1 MKLISFKRD
10 GVIKA
15 GLWLEDGKALDL
27 SKAGAKSDV
36 SSVLAILKG
45 GDAATS
51 ELRALEANPPAGAIV
66 PITMK
71 DLLAPIPTP
80 ERNIFCIG
88 RNYGAHAAESQ
99 RARGEEVKLPKYPMI
114 FTKGPNTVVGA
125 TATVRYDRKI
135 SQAYDYEVELGVV
148 IGKAGRDITYENA
161 MDHVWGYTVANDVT
175 ARDVQAMHVQFFKG
189 KSLDESLPIGPWF
202 MDKETVGDPKTVE
215 LTTFVNGEERQ
226 RGKPS
231 DLIFDIPRLI
241 VTLSAGMTLFPGD
254 VIITGTPEGV
264 GYAMTPP
271 KLLKHGDRMELA
283 IDRIGKLDNTIV
295 EV

>member
-27 SKAGAKSDV
+27 SKASAKYDM

-45 GDAATS
+45 GDAATE
-51 ELRALEANPPAGAIV
+51 ELRALEADPPAKAIV
-66 PITMK
+66 PITMH

-80 ERNIFCIG
+80 ERNIFCVG

-99 RARGEEVKLPKYPMI
+99 RARGEEVKLPKHPMI
-114 FTKGPNTVVGA
+114 FTKGPNTVVGP
-125 TATVRYDRKI
+125 TATVRYDRKV
-135 SQAYDYEVELGVV
+135 SDAYDYEVEVGVV
-148 IGKAGRDITYENA
+148 IGKAGRDITLENA
-161 MDHVWGYTVANDVT
+161 MDHIWGYTVANDVT
-175 ARDVQAMHVQFFKG
+175 ARDIQARHVQFFKG

-202 MDKETVGDPKTVE
+202 MDAASVGDYRTLE
-215 LTTFVNGEERQ
+215 LTTHINGEERQ
-226 RGKPS
+226 RGQPS
-231 DLIFDIPRLI
+231 DLIFDIPGLI
-241 VTLSAGMTLFPGD
+241 VTLSAGMTLVPGD

-271 KLLKHGDRMELA
+271 KLLKDGDRMELA